1 MIAQQFFHHFRR
13 DFAGQMTG
21 VEGYIESAAS
31 GLNAGLQ
38 CARLVLGLMP
48 EPFPQTCMIGAM
60 AHYITHADPKHFQ
73 PMNANFGILPLVQK
87 VKKSERKEAYGIQ
100 ALNELAQFQQ
110 SLSWNTK

>member
-1 MIAQQFFHHFRR
+1 
-13 DFAGQMTG
+13 
-21 VEGYIESAAS
+21 
-31 GLNAGLQ
+31 
-38 CARLVLGLMP
+38 
-48 EPFPQTCMIGAM
+48 MIGAM